1 MTPNEEF
8 PTVDAV
14 IELNGRSVP
23 YTLRVGPRARRARLE
38 INAEDGLKV
47 IVPRRYD
54 RARVKP
60 LLTTNA
66 EWILK
71 HLDRFAAEGGP
82 RELRELHDGAEILFR
97 GEPRKLRFLWVPDTA
112 RQSRVREQN
121 GHLVLSLHRRDRS
134 DPARVLEHWLRL
146 RAREA
151 LLAELG
157 DLDPEGRYP
166 FDRVYI
172 KDQRTRWGACSG
184 RRNLSFNW
192 RLILA
197 PPRVL
202 RYIAAHELAHLKVP
216 NHSDAFWA
224 VVGQL
229 CRDYRESRRWLR
241 QHGGD
246 LHL

>member
-14 IELNGRSVP
+14 IELNGRSVA

-38 INAEDGLKV
+38 INAEEGLKV

-54 RARVKP
+54 RARVWP

-71 HLDRFAAEGGP
+71 HLDRFALEP
-82 RELRELHDGAEILFR
+82 RAREPHELRDGSEVLYR
-97 GEPRKLRFLWVPDTA
+97 GEPRTLRFLWVPDSAT
-112 RQSRVREQN
+112 QSRVREQN
-121 GHLVLSLHRRDRS
+121 GSLVLSLHRRDRA
-134 DPARVLEHWLRL
+134 DPGRVLEHWLRL

-151 LLAELG
+151 LLAELR
-157 DLDPEGRYP
+157 DIDPEARLP
-166 FDRVYI
+166 FNRIYI

-224 VVGQL
+224 VVAQL

-241 QHGGD
+241 QHGAE

>member
-1 MTPNEEF
+1 MTSSDAP
-8 PTVDAV
+8 PPVAAV

-54 RARVKP
+54 RTRVKP

-66 EWILK
+66 DWILK
-71 HLDRFAAEGGP
+71 HLDRFAADGGP
-82 RELRELHDGAEILFR
+82 REPHELRDGAEVPYR
-97 GEPRKLRFLWVPDTA
+97 GEPRTLRFLWVPDTST
-112 RQSRVREQN
+112 QSRVREQN
-121 GHLVLSLHRRDRS
+121 GHLVLSLHRRDRA
-134 DPARVLEHWLRL
+134 DPGRVLEHWMRL
-146 RAREA
+146 RAREMI
-151 LLAELG
+151 LAELQAI
-157 DLDPEGRYP
+157 DPEGRYP
-166 FDRVYI
+166 FNRVYI
-172 KDQRTRWGACSG
+172 KDQRTRWGGCSG

-192 RLILA
+192 RLVLA

-202 RYIAAHELAHLKVP
+202 RYIVAHELAHLKVP
-216 NHSDAFWA
+216 NHSDSFWDTVA
-224 VVGQL
+224 QL

-241 QHGGD
+241 QHGGE